1 MTGVIEGGWE
11 YVVAAY
17 VVTVVF
23 FGGYLLTLWARY
35 RAATRKV
42 SSAESE
48 SRNE

>member
-1 MTGVIEGGWE
+1 MTGMIEGGWE

-17 VVTVVF
+17 AVTVVF

-42 SSAESE
+42 SSVESE
-48 SRNE
+48 LRND